1 MLSRTHRP
9 LRTPLALS
17 GALTLSM
24 SMSMCLS
31 MLSPWSAHAAAG
43 QAAAATAPFTGPDL
57 SGVYDCTG
65 QDHLEG
71 PYTATA
77 TFQLVPAQSTGRFGA
92 YLFTLDV
99 PGYGSYPGHASVRGT
114 DAAIHFALSDP
125 STKDFG
131 TGIAAFKKNAKGKWT
146 FAKHYFEPEFKGGN
160 FGDEHCVQR

>member
-1 MLSRTHRP
+1 MLSRTHRS

-24 SMSMCLS
+24 AMCLS
-31 MLSPWSAHAAAG
+31 MLSPWSAHAAA
-43 QAAAATAPFTGPDL
+43 APFTGPDL

-65 QDHLEG
+65 QDHHEG

-77 TFQLVPAQSTGRFGA
+77 TLQLVPAQSTGRFGA

-114 DAAIHFALSDP
+114 DAAIYFALSDP

-131 TGIAAFKKNAKGKWT
+131 TGIASFKKNAKGRWT